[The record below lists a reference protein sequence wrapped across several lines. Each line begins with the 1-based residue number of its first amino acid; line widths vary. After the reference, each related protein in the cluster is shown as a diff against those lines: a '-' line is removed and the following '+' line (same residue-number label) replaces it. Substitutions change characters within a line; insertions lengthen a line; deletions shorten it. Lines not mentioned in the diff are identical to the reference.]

1 MSSYTALQ
9 CLYRKT
15 IAALED
21 DLFSSFAEVEP
32 FLFPGCLDP
41 ENKKKFASSLR
52 SNNTHGLQSG

>member
-1 MSSYTALQ
+1 MLSYTALP

-21 DLFSSFAEVEP
+21 DLFSSFAEVEQS
-32 FLFPGCLDP
+32 LFPCYLDP
-41 ENKKKFASSLR
+41 ENKKKFGGSLR